1 MTRTISLVMSAL
13 TAGVILGIVSYGATA
28 DGRFTREPNID
39 RSGNDIRVE
48 PLPLGSEAAA
58 CEAMCAAT
66 KGCVAFTFVKQST
79 TVPAPL
85 CRVKNEAPYGHESH
99 CCVSGAL
106 IK

>member
-1 MTRTISLVMSAL
+1 MTRAMAFAMAAAAAGAILAL
-13 TAGVILGIVSYGATA
+13 LPLGTAA

-48 PLPLGSEAAA
+48 PLPIGSEPAA

-66 KGCVAFTFVKQST
+66 SGCVAFTFVKRST
-79 TVPAPL
+79 TVPQPL
-85 CRVKNEAPYGHESH
+85 CRVKNDAPYGHESH

-106 IK
+106 VK